1 MLTLT
6 RRALLLADTA
16 RTAGRRRI
24 PNPELV
30 TDDGRRV
37 RFYDDL
43 VRGRVVAVSFF
54 YLRCTGICPR
64 GTENLLRVQR
74 LLGDRLG
81 RDVFMYSVT
90 LTPELDSPKDLR
102 DYRARYHVQRGWTFL
117 TGRPANVEQVRRGL
131 GFTDPDPEVDADRAQ
146 HSGLLVYGSEPRDS
160 WAAHPVLSSPSE
172 IAKAICRVGGL

>member
-6 RRALLLADTA
+6 RRALLLADA
-16 RTAGRRRI
+16 LRPPRRRRI

-30 TDDGRRV
+30 THDGKTV

-43 VRGRVVAVSFF
+43 LRGRVVAVSFF
-54 YLRCTGICPR
+54 YPRCTGICPR
-64 GTENLLRVQR
+64 GTENLVHVQR

-90 LTPELDSPKDLR
+90 LTPEEDTPKDLR
-102 DYRARYHVQRGWTFL
+102 GYRSKHHVQPGWTFL

-146 HSGLLVYGSEPRDS
+146 HSGLLVYGSEPRDA
-160 WAAHPVLSSPSE
+160 WAALPVLSSPSE